1 MRLARTPVA
10 ILVAVLFASPR
21 VAAAQE
27 PVRDFNELNT
37 RLKPGDTIWV
47 TDAQGREVKGKIVDV
62 APGVLRLKADG
73 SKAYTSGDVNL
84 IRTRRPDS
92 LGSGALIGFAA
103 GSSVGIACF
112 IDTEGESEMA
122 GWCTGYLLVFGAL
135 GAGLGV
141 GIDALIPGKK
151 TVVFRAPGST
161 GAASARLTIAPIVT
175 PRAKGVAV
183 GLRF

>member
-1 MRLARTPVA
+1 MRFLTAAVILATALTAMPA
-10 ILVAVLFASPR
+10 L
-21 VAAAQE
+21 AAAQE

-37 RLKPGDTIWV
+37 RLKPGDTIWI

-62 APGVLRLKADG
+62 APGVLTLKADR

-103 GSSVGIACF
+103 GSSVGIACY
-112 IDTEGESEMA
+112 IDTAGESEMA

-141 GIDALIPGKK
+141 GIDALIPGRK